1 MLQEIAVLV
10 EGDLFSNVIIVIV
23 KCLGGILMQDFNT
36 YIDCS
41 AKTLIETVSNLEKQI
56 IQPEFLY
63 LLLISSTKVFQI
75 SRFSLFSLGKERE
88 REREMKN
95 CYYQVAFSL
104 FRTRLYLI
112 KIKKSADH

>member
-10 EGDLFSNVIIVIV
+10 EGDLFSNVIIEIV
-23 KCLGGILMQDFNT
+23 KCLGGILMQDYNT

-88 REREMKN
+88 RERERNEKLLLPS
-95 CYYQVAFSL
+95 CILSL
-104 FRTRLYLI
+104 SHTPLPN
-112 KIKKSADH
+112 